1 MARVDLT
8 VDEIMTILPVTPE
21 RIAELTAGLT
31 PAQLLTPPEPEAW
44 SINDILAH
52 LRASH
57 DVLGGNILRILAED
71 HPAWKRLSPPAWM
84 RKSDYTTWA
93 FEPACGA
100 FRKQREDLLAVI
112 EPLPADAWQRTAT
125 VNEFGS
131 NVERSALFFGD
142 WLAGHEQV
150 HLTQIEATAT
160 ALTA

>member
-21 RIAELTAGLT
+21 RIAELTAGLAR
-31 PAQLLTPPEPEAW
+31 AQLRTPPAPEAW

-71 HPAWKRLSPPAWM
+71 HPAWKRMSPRAWM
-84 RKSDYTTWA
+84 MKTDYTTWA
-93 FEPACGA
+93 FEPACAA
-100 FRKQREDLLAVI
+100 FQKQRDDLLAVI

-131 NVERSALFFGD
+131 NVERTALFFGD
-142 WLAGHEQV
+142 WLAGHERV
-150 HLTQIEATAT
+150 HLSQIEATA
-160 ALTA
+160 AAVRA